1 MTNGTTNVQQFSL
14 LSTLADRI
22 LLIRT
27 SLQTVSPLSILTGN
41 ITLTGS
47 VLGGVAQTLAN
58 RQILTGVVSV
68 TGVGGFGILA
78 RDGRARLAT
87 IGQNILT
94 AGMPLP
100 E

>member
-1 MTNGTTNVQQFSL
+1 MTNGTTNVQPFSL

-22 LLIRT
+22 LMIRT
-27 SLQTVSPLSILTGN
+27 SLQTASPLSILTGN

-58 RQILTGVVSV
+58 RQILTSVVSV

-78 RDGRARLAT
+78 RDGRRLAT
-87 IGQNILT
+87 IGQNLLT

-100 E
+100 A